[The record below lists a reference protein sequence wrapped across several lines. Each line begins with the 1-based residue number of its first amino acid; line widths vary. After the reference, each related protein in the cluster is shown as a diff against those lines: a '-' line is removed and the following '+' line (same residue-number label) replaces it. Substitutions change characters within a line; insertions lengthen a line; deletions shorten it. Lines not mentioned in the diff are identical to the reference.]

1 MTIQIGLAGIPLS
14 SHGHQPPTPLPP
26 PVGFA
31 ANVVVNGQPVHHVG
45 NTMVIHP
52 IPGTIPPVPH
62 LPPDVIIEGFAT
74 VFCNGTPLAKFMS
87 KTQHGS
93 QVMQGSRNVFV
104 RDTSIATWIA
114 NGGSDGGASAPP
126 PPAE

>member
-1 MTIQIGLAGIPLS
+1 MTIQIGLAGAPLS
-14 SHGHQPPTPLPP
+14 SHGHQPPIPLPA

-31 ANVVVNGQPVHHVG
+31 SNVIVNGQPVHHVG

-52 IPGTIPPVPH
+52 IPGTFPPIPH
-62 LPPDVIIEGFAT
+62 IPPDVIIEGYAK
-74 VFCNGTPLAKFMS
+74 VFCNGTPLAKFLS

-93 QVMQGSRNVFV
+93 MVMQGSRNVFV
-104 RDTSIATWIA
+104 SNSSIATWIA
-114 NGGSDGGASAPP
+114 GSDGGATPPP